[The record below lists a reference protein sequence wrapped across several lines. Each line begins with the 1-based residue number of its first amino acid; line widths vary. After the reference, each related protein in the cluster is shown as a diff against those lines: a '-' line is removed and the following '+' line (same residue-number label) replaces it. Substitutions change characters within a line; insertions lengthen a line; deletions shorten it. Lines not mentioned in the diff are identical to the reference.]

1 MNVQTG
7 GAAKPVLVGS
17 RWFHFLLKCTHGH
30 RVVLFSLSTFF
41 TLSSY
46 AGSLFYI
53 PPSDGHVEFS
63 ADVFRDTEA
72 TVVRAYGARQ
82 NQEYLLLQ
90 GKGAQAELI
99 YSAMN
104 NNNVGESFYHEV
116 DALEFFPFEFLAR
129 NETWKINR
137 NQPKDWDVKT
147 TYRSKVD
154 PDPLYEAQ
162 TFTYAPYRLVNSERH
177 CFNFETKWDEP
188 GYDPDFSPRQVL
200 FGYYCAP
207 PGRTLSKER
216 IQGLIG
222 SLHVRSEPLSLGMA
236 SLPKRTL
243 NDVDPARVA
252 RGTTPDTG
260 NPEFPI
266 LFHIIEGQIGQ
277 GDDNNG
283 MN

>member
-1 MNVQTG
+1 MILQTYSVG
-7 GAAKPVLVGS
+7 VARLVLVKSHWIG
-17 RWFHFLLKCTHGH
+17 FLRKCIRSHW
-30 RVVLFSLSTFF
+30 VVFCSLAAFF

-46 AGSLFYI
+46 ASSLFYI
-53 PPSDGHVEFS
+53 PPNDGYVEFN
-63 ADVFRDTEA
+63 ADVFRDTKP

-90 GKGAQAELI
+90 GQGAQTELI
-99 YSAMN
+99 YSAM
-104 NNNVGESFYHEV
+104 NNVGESFYHEA
-116 DALEFFPFEFLAR
+116 DALEFFPFKFLER

-137 NQPKDWDVKT
+137 NQPKDWGVKT
-147 TYRSKVD
+147 SYQSKVD
-154 PDPLYEAQ
+154 PLYETQ
-162 TFTYAPYRLVNSERH
+162 TFTYAPYRFVDSERH

-207 PGRTLSKER
+207 PGRTLSNER
-216 IQGLIG
+216 IQRLI
-222 SLHVRSEPLSLGMA
+222 SNLHVRSDPFSLGMA
-236 SLPKRTL
+236 SLPKRS
-243 NDVDPARVA
+243 VSERDPALVA
-252 RGTTPDTG
+252 RGTTANTG
-260 NPEFPI
+260 NEAFPI

>member
-7 GAAKPVLVGS
+7 GAAKPVLVES
-17 RWFHFLLKCTHGH
+17 RWFHFLRKYIRGH
-30 RVVLFSLSTFF
+30 RVVLCSLSAFF

-63 ADVFRDTEA
+63 ADVFRDSEP
-72 TVVRAYGARQ
+72 TVVRAYRARQ
-82 NQEYLLLQ
+82 NQEYLLFQ
-90 GKGAQAELI
+90 GQAAQAELI

-104 NNNVGESFYHEV
+104 NVGESFYEV
-116 DALEFFPFEFLAR
+116 HALEFFPFEFLAR

-137 NQPKDWDVKT
+137 NQPKDWGVKT
-147 TYRSKVD
+147 SYRSKL
-154 PDPLYEAQ
+154 DPLYETQ
-162 TFTYAPYRLVNSERH
+162 TFTYAPYRLVNSERR

-216 IQGLIG
+216 IQKLIR
-222 SLHVRSEPLSLGMA
+222 SLHVRSDPSPLGAA
-236 SLPKRTL
+236 SLPKPSP
-243 NDVDPARVA
+243 NDIDPARVA

-277 GDDNNG
+277 DDENKG